1 MESPRVKIKE
11 FKASGSMSQNVISEE
26 SIMEE
31 VLDTV
36 GEETRSEKGSE
47 LGTATIISSDSPRT
61 PLLEISNQ
69 QMTDGG
75 SRLKVDKANIAN
87 CSLKRIDPSLR
98 SRDANQ
104 MEEVTPAREV
114 DSMDDQ
120 LGEAEPPDMEMKL
133 DVGGDVPPFS

>member
-1 MESPRVKIKE
+1 MI
-11 FKASGSMSQNVISEE
+11 GEE

-87 CSLKRIDPSLR
+87 CLLKRIDPSLR